1 VTRLRLGALLASA
14 VLAVILLA
22 LLFACT
28 DLDLAAIGRL
38 LSGTRPQAFA
48 EIVLLL
54 GINNALAGEKWRLIA
69 MRLYQEDGRL
79 HQDRRR
85 MPRLL
90 YFAFTS
96 IGVALGQFLPAQLT
110 LVVSRSIGA
119 HFYGGRP
126 LVRGAL
132 ATVFD
137 YFFDLLVAG
146 FFALSSALVL
156 VSGGGAGT
164 WALCALAI
172 AIAGFLLYG
181 AAARLAV
188 GAARSLGA
196 AGGGRFRRFCT
207 SLALSPLLAPEI
219 GRRLLAIS
227 TVRFAVLVLMGAA
240 SGNAVGL
247 DVPVWRLAASLPFA
261 VIANALAIT
270 PGGLGINEWTVSSA
284 LFALGTPFQ
293 LAAQWAVVNRA
304 LVAGAAGLCGIAG
317 VIIAAAARLS
327 QPRRVV

>member
-69 MRLYQEDGRL
+69 MRLQPDA
-79 HQDRRR
+79 DRR

-146 FFALSSALVL
+146 FFALSSALVW

-196 AGGGRFRRFCT
+196 GGGGRFRRFCT

-327 QPRRVV
+327 QPRRAV

>member
-69 MRLYQEDGRL
+69 MRLQPDA
-79 HQDRRR
+79 DRR

-146 FFALSSALVL
+146 FFALSSALVW

-164 WALCALAI
+164 WALYALAI

-327 QPRRVV
+327 QPRRAV